1 MENNEFLIDHRA
13 AGNEASATA
22 ESINSRGNLMDDEDF
37 GGDHSQLAFKPSS
50 GGGGANNNLLLEATG
65 TAADGTFVLDGDD
78 YEEQEARRSAG
89 SDDDE
94 TDDKHELLLSSL
106 PPQPQQH
113 YGTDDDISK
122 SSSPLNEYS
131 QAAAAVVEEVKPPT
145 SSSIDD
151 FEFIATPQRAEINA
165 TAETTAMDNSNLL
178 DFESSPPA
186 PANLVETL
194 LTTGEDLKAHKDSA
208 AAYLENEFTQF
219 KSGSQQA
226 AQDFMN
232 LTSTQTKPVKDVY
245 NDFMEAERGHHH
257 HDVIQPVK
265 KDREPSPVRPAEEVM
280 DEKPI
285 ETISSTPIVPI
296 EATTTITHPAVEDEK
311 KKSDVE
317 PIKSSA
323 QFEATNSDDED
334 DLHEQFSDTPPALP
348 ERHFQP
354 EPEQKKPIVEKE
366 EVVEEKKKVNVMDE
380 EPQQQAPAPALP
392 VFVKEEAKTKPV
404 EVIKPT
410 VTPVVAAPATSKPV
424 KDELITT
431 SAEEMFCKFG
441 LGELRYSNLY
451 SFVTIIGSEKN
462 KVTSAV
468 II

>member
-13 AGNEASATA
+13 GNKEASATA
-22 ESINSRGNLMDDEDF
+22 ESITNRGNLMFDEDF
-37 GGDHSQLAFKPSS
+37 GGDHSQLLLKPSS
-50 GGGGANNNLLLEATG
+50 GGANNNLLLEAPG
-65 TAADGTFVLDGDD
+65 TAADGTFLVDGDD
-78 YEEQEARRSAG
+78 EEQEARRSVG
-89 SDDDE
+89 SSDDDE
-94 TDDKHELLLSSL
+94 AVDDKHELLLSSL

-122 SSSPLNEYS
+122 SLNEYS
-131 QAAAAVVEEVKPPT
+131 QAAAETKVVEEAKPPT

-165 TAETTAMDNSNLL
+165 TTTTTAMDNSNLL
-178 DFESSPPA
+178 DFESSHPASTPA

-194 LTTGEDLKAHKDSA
+194 LTTGEDLKKHKDSE
-208 AAYLENEFTQF
+208 AAYLENEFAQF
-219 KSGSQQA
+219 NSGSQQA

-257 HDVIQPVK
+257 DVIQPVK
-265 KDREPSPVRPAEEVM
+265 KEREPSPVRPEEKVM

-296 EATTTITHPAVEDEK
+296 EKPATTTITHQADADEK
-311 KKSDVE
+311 KRDVE

-323 QFEATNSDDED
+323 KFEATNSDDED

-366 EVVEEKKKVNVMDE
+366 EVVVEEKKKVNVMDE
-380 EPQQQAPAPALP
+380 EPQQQQSPAPALP

-410 VTPVVAAPATSKPV
+410 VTPVVAAPAAAKPV

-441 LGELRYSNLY
+441 LGELRYS
-451 SFVTIIGSEKN
+451 IICIHS
-462 KVTSAV
+462 
-468 II
+468 